1 MNKITPKPLS
11 ETLPYAIARNTKA
24 KYVAASVDPQLKVVY
39 DNLDSIL
46 ILPNLDRLPEN
57 ILDSLAWQYHV
68 DFYSQRLDLEK
79 KRALLRSAIGNHR
92 IKGTPAAVEAIVKA
106 VFKSGRVFENW
117 EYGGAPYHFQVKLIE
132 EACQDEIVVM
142 ELLQAID
149 ATKNVRSWCDG
160 LYFYRESKAD
170 FKFAFIQGTYR
181 KLSLYPAKLN
191 IPPTQKN
198 IDVGIRLAQY
208 RKAILHNKPITL
220 IDSFIDA
227 SMQIKQNI
235 FKKMEVK

>member
-11 ETLPYAIARNTKA
+11 ETLPYAIARNTRA
-24 KYVAASVDPQLKVVY
+24 KHIAASVDSQLKAVY

-46 ILPNLDRLPEN
+46 ILPNLGRLPEN
-57 ILDSLAWQYHV
+57 MLDSLAWQYHV
-68 DFYSQRLDLEK
+68 DFYSQRLDVEK
-79 KRALLRSAIGNHR
+79 KRALIRSAIRNHR
-92 IKGTPAAVEAIVKA
+92 IKGTPAAVEAVVKA
-106 VFKSGRVFENW
+106 AFKSGRVFENW
-117 EYGGAPYHFQVKLIE
+117 EYGAEPYHFQVRLIE
-132 EACQDEIVVM
+132 EACQEEIVVT

-170 FKFAFIQGTYR
+170 IKFAFAQGTYR
-181 KLSLYPAKLN
+181 RLSLYPAKLN

-208 RKAILHNKPITL
+208 RKTNLYHKPFVLMDTL
-220 IDSFIDA
+220 INA

-235 FKKMEVK
+235 FKKTEVK